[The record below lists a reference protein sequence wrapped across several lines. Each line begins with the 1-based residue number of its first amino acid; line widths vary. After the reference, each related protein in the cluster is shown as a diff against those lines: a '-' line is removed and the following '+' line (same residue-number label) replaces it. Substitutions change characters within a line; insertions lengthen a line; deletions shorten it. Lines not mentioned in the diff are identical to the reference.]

1 MYRKL
6 PTLLVLAAAAAIPA
20 AAIAA
25 PRVTVTRFHLAQVAP
40 GGDIAIA
47 PAQGGDVQS
56 LEFQAYAAPVAAELT
71 RLGYHVVGG
80 PAPLV
85 AAITVNHGLREG
97 PPRSSGFSLGL
108 GGFTGGG
115 GYRGGGG
122 VGVGGGV
129 SFPLGGSRPTQIIGT
144 ELGVQL
150 RDSATGG
157 AFWEGRASDE
167 VRGGSR
173 DASPDVETARLA
185 RALFRDFPGESGRTI
200 TVK

>member
-1 MYRKL
+1 MIRKL
-6 PTLLVLAAAAAIPA
+6 LIPLVLVAIPA

-40 GGDIAIA
+40 GGDIAIQ
-47 PAQGGDVQS
+47 PATGGPNPTEDAQS
-56 LEFQAYAAPVAAELT
+56 LEFQAYAGPVAAELT

-80 PAPLV
+80 PAPTI
-85 AAITVNHGLREG
+85 ATITVNHDMHEG
-97 PPRSSGFSLGL
+97 PPRSSFSLGL

-115 GYRGGGG
+115 GYHSGGG
-122 VGVGGGV
+122 VGGGIGI
-129 SFPLGGSRPTQIIGT
+129 PLGGSRPTQVIGT

-150 RDSATGG
+150 RDGATGT
-157 AFWEGRASDE
+157 AFWEGRASEE

-173 DASPDVETARLA
+173 DASPDVENPRLA
-185 RALFRDFPGESGRTI
+185 SALFRDFPGESARTI